1 LYTKNYILLFDFI
14 VSYSFRVKEAIKVV
28 NIAHGTDI

>member
-14 VSYSFRVKEAIKVV
+14 ISYSFRVKEAITVV
-28 NIAHGTDI
+28 NIAHWADI